1 MDSPPGGWRPPMVVS
16 SRSAS
21 VTRRSPTQAPSV
33 AVGMTGTP
41 PPSPRYHNDQLRR
54 SSSSNCN
61 RPTARLDEPAPSAAR
76 GSGGR
81 TNPLEAAPVR
91 RTNVRRSMGG
101 MLVVLAALSTPLA
114 GQTALGVGFA
124 ATLGSSWQ
132 IEGVDVGFT
141 RSARLGPLRFLGVGA
156 RFAGFVDEGAIF
168 GGTRGFISGLTLTA
182 RTGRST
188 LAELGDPT
196 NVTTFGVDLTVEA
209 TGYLAANSPLPVGS
223 RWAAV
228 TVLPG
233 LRFGNP
239 GGSQFTLMIG
249 PTFFL
254 GHASDTRALLALR
267 FDTPLARRGA
277 HP

>member
-54 SSSSNCN
+54 SSSSKTN
-61 RPTARLDEPAPSAAR
+61 RPTAGGRAVR
-76 GSGGR
+76 RSGGL
-81 TNPLEAAPVR
+81 TKPLEAAPVR

-132 IEGVDVGFT
+132 IEGVDVGF
-141 RSARLGPLRFLGVGA
+141 
-156 RFAGFVDEGAIF
+156 AGFVDEGAIF

-196 NVTTFGVDLTVEA
+196 NLTTFGVDLTVEA

-267 FDTPLARRGA
+267 FDTPLARRRA
-277 HP
+277 PP